1 MQLMSELPADGFC
14 WNLLLITAL
23 ALPESLVTYAEG
35 LPAEYA
41 AARLA
46 VSVVLATLQWPHT
59 E

>member
-1 MQLMSELPADGFC
+1 MSELPADGFC